1 MSYRE
6 EAYDFIDFSKRAV
19 DSAELSRSFSHLIET
34 AGFDHFACV
43 NHADFASGEKAG
55 VMMHNYP
62 AAWARVYE
70 EEQLYKGDFVYL
82 RAGQHR
88 LPFQWDEPWLLN
100 NLTPIEKRVREKAR
114 GAGLAYGFTVPIMV
128 PGDRLASC
136 TFTSRSRFDFEA
148 LPTLHLM
155 ALFFHEGLRRL
166 SARYA
171 PRTAPCTLTNR
182 QRNILTYV
190 AEGKS
195 TEIIASLLGI
205 SRHTVDEH
213 IETVLH
219 KYAVG
224 SRIQAVVRALQEGS
238 ITPHC

>member
-19 DSAELSRSFSHLIET
+19 DSAELNNRFSHLIGT

-62 AAWARVYE
+62 TSWVKAYK

-100 NLTPIEKRVREKAR
+100 SLTPSEKRVREKAR
-114 GAGLAYGFTVPIMV
+114 SAGLNNGFTVPIMV

-136 TFTSRSRFDFEA
+136 TFTSRSKFDFEA
-148 LPTLHLM
+148 LPTLHLT

-166 SARYA
+166 SARNKARIA
-171 PRTAPCTLTNR
+171 PRTLTSR

-195 TEIIASLLGI
+195 TDIIASLLGI

-213 IETVLH
+213 IETVLQ

-224 SRIQAVVRALQEGS
+224 SRIQAVVRALQDGS
-238 ITPHC
+238 INPLC